1 MTNMFYFGSDI
12 NLNLNIYS
20 FDTNKITKFDNI
32 YFEINKL
39 INLNLSVFK

>member
-20 FDTNKITKFDNI
+20 FDTNKITKFDN
-32 YFEINKL
+32 KL